1 MRINAAGL
9 MPTQWIPPER
19 PEAGFWSSQSI
30 SEVIFF
36 FLVWDPKQSSNFGCL
51 IPFEQ
56 GRSNEQ

>member
-9 MPTQWIPPER
+9 MPAQWKPPER

-36 FLVWDPKQSSNFGCL
+36 FLVWDPK
-51 IPFEQ
+51 
-56 GRSNEQ
+56 